1 MDSSVMRAVA
11 SAGIFT
17 VIAYAM
23 SGGTHTLVDYAI
35 TGAFQGAAS
44 LGSDTVHQV
53 IMMYPTKVTSSVV
66 TGALFTAAQH
76 FARGNDDY
84 VSNYA
89 VSAGSE
95 FGART
100 GQDMWASKKN
110 DSAGAEDA
118 ESDVE
123 EY

>member
-1 MDSSVMRAVA
+1 MDSSVMRALA

-17 VIAYAM
+17 GIAYVM
-23 SGGTHTLVDYAI
+23 SGGTHSLADYAI
-35 TGAFQGAAS
+35 TGAFQGASS

-53 IMMYPTKVTSSVV
+53 IMMYPTSVTSAVV
-66 TGALFTAAQH
+66 TGALFTAAQQLL
-76 FARGNDDY
+76 RGNNDY

-95 FGART
+95 WSART

-110 DSAGAEDA
+110 EDVGAEDV
-118 ESDVE
+118 DDQE